1 MVRAIFVLLLL
12 AAPAAAQGVAPVGT
26 SLRVV
31 AYNVH
36 GLPPFITGDD
46 TPGRLRQ
53 IGPRLDPFDVVA
65 LQEDFVDD
73 GHRHLFEGRP
83 HGTRLR
89 FDAVLAGRV
98 QGSGLSLLARPRAV
112 ATHTEHFRTF
122 AGVLDGANDGLA
134 SKGLQ
139 TARLELAPGVEVDV
153 WNTHMDAG
161 GRDADREARADQ
173 VAQALDALRERSAG
187 RAVIFLGDTN
197 LNARGDAAA
206 IARLL
211 DGAGLRCACEAAR
224 RERCCGRIDRILWRS
239 GAGLELT
246 PVEWQVA
253 PGFVDAQGRQL
264 SDHEPI
270 VAVLGWRRA
279 PL

>member
-1 MVRAIFVLLLL
+1 MRALFVVLLL
-12 AAPAAAQGVAPVGT
+12 AAPASAQGVAPVGT

-31 AYNVH
+31 SYNVH
-36 GLPPFITGDD
+36 GLPSFITGDD

-53 IGPRLDPFDVVA
+53 IGPRLDPFDVVG
-65 LQEDFVDD
+65 LQEDFIDD

-89 FDAVLAGRV
+89 FDAVIEGRV

-139 TARLELAPGVEVDV
+139 LTRLELAPGVEVDV

-161 GRDADREARADQ
+161 NRDADREARADQ
-173 VAQALDALRERSAG
+173 VRQALDALRARSAG
-187 RAVIFLGDTN
+187 RAVLFLGDTN
-197 LNARGDAAA
+197 LNARGDAAS

-211 DGAGLRCACEAAR
+211 EGAGLRCACAAAR
-224 RERCCGRIDRILWRS
+224 LERCCGRIDRILLRS
-239 GAGLELT
+239 GAGVELT
-246 PVEWQVA
+246 PVEWSVSQE
-253 PGFVDAQGRQL
+253 FVDAQGRQL
-264 SDHEPI
+264 SDHAPV
-270 VAVLGWRRA
+270 VAVIGWRRV